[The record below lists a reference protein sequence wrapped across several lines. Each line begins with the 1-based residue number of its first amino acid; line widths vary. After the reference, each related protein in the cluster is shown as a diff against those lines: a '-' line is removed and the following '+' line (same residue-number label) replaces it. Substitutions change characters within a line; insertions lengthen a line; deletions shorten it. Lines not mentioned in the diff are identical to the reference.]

1 MLPGLCLAL
10 ASVFKSWLWYQWLS
24 WGLHTGTILSALVT
38 LGPHG
43 FRTRHTKWG
52 EPPLIYWPITSSLAD
67 DGIPSHCRY
76 PMKDH
81 SSINKKVRWAPSR
94 TTTDPTVKITLLE
107 YRKHKKPDNMAPH
120 QKTKQKLDYCSQE
133 NQAKYTT
140 TKTSKI
146 SKDKTKTAALIP
158 SKQQLLNMTDISSSQ
173 LGDWLHSIDKHQKS
187 KIYTAAQHP
196 FLIPGQLSFSC
207 IERLNRWK

>member
-10 ASVFKSWLWYQWLS
+10 APVFKSWVWYQWLS

-52 EPPLIYWPITSSLAD
+52 EPLLIYWPITSSLAD
-67 DGIPSHCRY
+67 DGISSHCRY

-94 TTTDPTVKITLLE
+94 TTTIQQWKSPSWNTENIKSPIIWHLIRKPSKNWITV
-107 YRKHKKPDNMAPH
+107 RK
-120 QKTKQKLDYCSQE
+120 KTKPSI
-133 NQAKYTT
+133 QA